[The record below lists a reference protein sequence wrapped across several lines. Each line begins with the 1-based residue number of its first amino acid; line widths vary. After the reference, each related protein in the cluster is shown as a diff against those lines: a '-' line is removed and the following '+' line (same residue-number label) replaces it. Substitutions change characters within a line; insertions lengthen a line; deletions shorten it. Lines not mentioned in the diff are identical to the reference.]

1 MATEIERTWIV
12 DGRGWRDRA
21 RPHSTRI
28 VQGYLHVGDHGAIR
42 ARLLDDDEAV
52 LTVKRGSG
60 RVRHE
65 IEVAIDRAGAR
76 ELVEEMALGD
86 PIRKRRHLV
95 DLDTG
100 SDQPELVAEVD
111 VFEGALDGL
120 VLVDVELP
128 APDTPVPDVPW
139 FGREVTGEP
148 GWSNA
153 QLSLHGRPD
162 R

>member
-12 DGRGWRDRA
+12 DGDDWRDRA
-21 RPHSTRI
+21 RDGSTAI
-28 VQGYLHVGDHGAIR
+28 VQGYLHVGEHGAIR
-42 ARLLDDDEAV
+42 ARLLGDDDAV
-52 LTVKRGSG
+52 VTVKRGSG
-60 RVRHE
+60 RSRHE
-65 IEVAIDRAGAR
+65 VEVPIDRVGAE
-76 ELVEEMALGD
+76 ELVDQMALGD

-100 SDQPELVAEVD
+100 PDGPDLVAEVD
-111 VFEGALDGL
+111 VFEGALAGL

-128 APDTPVPDVPW
+128 TLDTPVPDVPW
-139 FGREVTGEP
+139 FGREVTEEP